1 MTNKISAILAGLSVI
16 FISSFPQNT
25 FAGGLSLYEQ
35 GTPGVGLGSAGEPAR
50 AQDPSTLFS
59 NPAGMTNLEGSQ
71 LLLGAQPLYGEGYFD
86 RSEDTSVDGS
96 SSGNIV
102 GFVPGSSFFYTRE
115 ISEDLRFGFGTFSYF
130 GLPLDFDN
138 EWSGRYYS
146 QDSTLLGLT
155 AMPALAY
162 KVNDMISVGAGLNAM
177 YGMLKQQMAINTFGP
192 DSEDGKF
199 ELEDGDWGFGGNAG
213 VMVNFSEKTR
223 VGLRYISQVD
233 LDFED
238 RPSVDGLRPVPST
251 VFDGSRK
258 LDLGVTVP
266 TDLML
271 GLYHELDE
279 KWAVLASSGWQD
291 WSKFGRVDVDIYGE
305 NASGGTTVEIPTKD
319 TWHVG
324 TGLQYKATPE
334 WLLSTGVSYDS
345 SMIDDNDRT
354 VSMPIGSI
362 WRLGAGAQYAF
373 SEKLTLGLAYQAQL
387 SGDLPVDQERGPLA
401 GRIDGEY
408 DNAVIHILAISAHW
422 KLG

>member
-1 MTNKISAILAGLSVI
+1 
-16 FISSFPQNT
+16 
-25 FAGGLSLYEQ
+25 
-35 GTPGVGLGSAGEPAR
+35 
-50 AQDPSTLFS
+50 
-59 NPAGMTNLEGSQ
+59 
-71 LLLGAQPLYGEGYFD
+71 
-86 RSEDTSVDGS
+86 
-96 SSGNIV
+96 
-102 GFVPGSSFFYTRE
+102 
-115 ISEDLRFGFGTFSYF
+115 
-130 GLPLDFDN
+130 
-138 EWSGRYYS
+138 
-146 QDSTLLGLT
+146 
-155 AMPALAY
+155 
-162 KVNDMISVGAGLNAM
+162 
-177 YGMLKQQMAINTFGP
+177 
-192 DSEDGKF
+192 
-199 ELEDGDWGFGGNAG
+199 
-213 VMVNFSEKTR
+213 MVNFSEKTR